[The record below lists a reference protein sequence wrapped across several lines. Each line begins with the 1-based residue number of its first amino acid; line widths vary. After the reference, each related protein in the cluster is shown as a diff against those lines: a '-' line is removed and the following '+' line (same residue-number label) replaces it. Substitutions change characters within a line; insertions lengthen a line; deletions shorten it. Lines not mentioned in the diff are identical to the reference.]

1 MEEVTMRRVVVAMF
15 KGGTGKT
22 TVATSVAVGL
32 ARRGRNV
39 ALIDLDAQANATDM
53 LGCNE
58 SRSHDMYSVLVEGA
72 QPETIIVSIEQH
84 LRLLPSSQALAPVSN
99 WLVMQNRR
107 EEILRKRLVNFASD
121 DYVIVDTGP
130 SFSLL
135 NLNALMFATEAWLPV
150 SMDYLSLTGVSQFLD
165 TIKMVEEE
173 LSHRLPVRYVI
184 PTFFDSRTRKSN
196 AVLESLRE
204 SFGDAVTL
212 PIRSNVKLSE
222 AASYHQSIF
231 DYAPESSGAEDFLGL
246 VNRIDQEI

>member
-1 MEEVTMRRVVVAMF
+1 MRRVVVAMF

-32 ARRGRNV
+32 ARRGRNIV
-39 ALIDLDAQANATDM
+39 LVDLDAQANATDM
-53 LGCNE
+53 MAGNE
-58 SRSHDMYSVLVEGA
+58 PRSPDMYSVIVEGTL
-72 QPETIIVSIEQH
+72 PEMIAVSIEQH
-84 LRLLPSSQALAPVSN
+84 LKLLPSSQALAPVSN

-107 EEILRKRLVNFASD
+107 EEILRKRLANLMSD

-173 LSHRLPVRYVI
+173 LGHRVPVRYVI
-184 PTFFDSRTRKSN
+184 PTFFDGRTRKSS
-196 AVLESLRE
+196 AVLESLKE
-204 SFGDAVTL
+204 SFGDAVTP

-231 DYAPESSGAEDFLGL
+231 DYAPDSSGAEDFLGL
-246 VNRIDQEI
+246 VHHIDQEK

>member
-1 MEEVTMRRVVVAMF
+1 MRRVVVAMF
-15 KGGTGKT
+15 KGGTGKS

-39 ALIDLDAQANATDM
+39 ALVDLDAQANATDM

-58 SRSHDMYSVLVEGA
+58 PRPQDMYGVIVEGA
-72 QPETIIVSIEQH
+72 PPEVIAVAIEQH

-99 WLVMQNRR
+99 WLAMQNRR
-107 EEILRKRLVNFASD
+107 EEILRKRLANLASD

-184 PTFFDSRTRKSN
+184 PTFFDGRTRKST
-196 AVLESLRE
+196 AVLESLKE
-204 SFGDAVTL
+204 SFGDAVTP

-246 VNRIDQEI
+246 VNHIDQEN

>member
-1 MEEVTMRRVVVAMF
+1 
-15 KGGTGKT
+15 
-22 TVATSVAVGL
+22 
-32 ARRGRNV
+32 
-39 ALIDLDAQANATDM
+39 
-53 LGCNE
+53 
-58 SRSHDMYSVLVEGA
+58 
-72 QPETIIVSIEQH
+72 
-84 LRLLPSSQALAPVSN
+84 
-99 WLVMQNRR
+99 MQNRR
-107 EEILRKRLVNFASD
+107 EEILRKRLVNFAND

-173 LSHRLPVRYVI
+173 LSHHLPVRYVI
-184 PTFFDSRTRKSN
+184 PTFFDGRTRKSN
-196 AVLESLRE
+196 AVLQSLRE

-231 DYAPESSGAEDFLGL
+231 DYAPESAGAEDFLGL
-246 VNRIDQEI
+246 VNWIDQEK